1 MLGAADQSRHWLER
15 FEASIETEAH
25 VSAATIQA
33 YKLDV
38 VNLSRWAVKRRK
50 ELIELTTVDLNS
62 YLDERLRDGTN
73 PATLA
78 RRMVSCRRFYAYLV
92 SQQRRSGNP
101 ASGVRRLRVIRPKPR
116 MLTDA
121 TMTALLAPP
130 REHYDL
136 PADSYRAWRD
146 YSLIYLIFSTDLGV
160 SQIRRLQWS
169 QFDAD
174 GLQLQLPGHP
184 GALRQIALAPGP
196 LALLR
201 KVRTKLSRAGFLSEM
216 TTYVFATAAGR
227 PMTRQALWH
236 AIRRW
241 AERAGVEGAVTP
253 TALRLTGLL
262 REKERR

>member
-62 YLDERLRDGTN
+62 HLDERLRDGTN
-73 PATLA
+73 PATL
-78 RRMVSCRRFYAYLV
+78 
-92 SQQRRSGNP
+92 

-136 PADSYRAWRD
+136 PADSYRAWWD

-201 KVRTKLSRAGFLSEM
+201 KVRTKLSHAGFLSEM